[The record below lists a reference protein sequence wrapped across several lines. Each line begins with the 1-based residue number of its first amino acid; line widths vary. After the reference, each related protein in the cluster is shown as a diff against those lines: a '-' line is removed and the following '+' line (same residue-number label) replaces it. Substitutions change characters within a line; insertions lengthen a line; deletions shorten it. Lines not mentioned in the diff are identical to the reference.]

1 MGNYFKF
8 ECTDLL
14 LKASEDTEQAVQEW
28 AKKEKLRV
36 QLATNPNKGRRE
48 ISDAEYAKEKATP
61 ENYQVILGLIDKFRR

>member
-14 LKASEDTEQAVQEW
+14 HKASEDTEHAVQEW

-36 QLATNPNKGRRE
+36 QLATNPNKGRRD
-48 ISDAEYAKEKATP
+48 IPDAEYAKEKATP
-61 ENYQVILGLIDKFRR
+61 ENY